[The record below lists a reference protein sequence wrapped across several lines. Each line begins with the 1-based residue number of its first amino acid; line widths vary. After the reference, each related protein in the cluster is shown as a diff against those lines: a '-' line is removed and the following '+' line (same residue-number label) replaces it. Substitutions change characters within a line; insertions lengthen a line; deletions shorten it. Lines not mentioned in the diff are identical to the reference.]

1 MFNVICKFLFTNHVL
16 NIIDNIYFNFNIM
29 IIHICG
35 SSGSGKTYIG
45 NLFKNKINVIDLD
58 DWTEEF
64 NEKNIKTKKTFMS
77 FIDEKLKKLNDC
89 LLVGYLDVFIQ
100 NKIIIYDIDT
110 PYKFF
115 IKIPLKQLFQ
125 QYNSRIVKIICKNK
139 NDILDVIEKNNYD
152 ALPVFK
158 TINELKNIYEKDIE
172 NYKNLGY
179 KMLNQNKIIECID
192 NII

>member
-1 MFNVICKFLFTNHVL
+1 
-16 NIIDNIYFNFNIM
+16 M

-64 NEKNIKTKKTFMS
+64 NKKTLKTKKTFMS

-115 IKIPLKQLFQ
+115 IKIPLKQLFK

-158 TINELKNIYEKDIE
+158 TINELKNIYEKDVE

-179 KMLNQNKIIECID
+179 KMLNQDKIIKCID